1 MRKRVFIGVGA
12 WVVGAGV
19 ATGGSLLA
27 VSLLG
32 QGITSSPS
40 EQLSGS
46 AVNNALAS
54 GTSATPAGAGPSASP
69 RGAKSSSKPRAA
81 APGSRSS
88 AVPASAGSTVL
99 TSSGGTVVASC
110 LSAGAFLRSWSPGAR
125 IPGQLLDP
133 RAGRYRTGAVRVRHA
148 GSDHGRV
155 LLRRGA
161 LGHHPGRGLWRGRRW
176 WRQLRSRR
184 RWWRQ
189 LRSRR
194 RGRRGG
200 ERRGRAVVR
209 AVISRDQRCDQRSW
223 SVISSMTSASVG
235 QASTAR
241 LA

>member
-81 APGSRSS
+81 APGSRST

-110 LSAGAFLRSWSPGAR
+110 LSAGAFLRSWSPAQGFQVSSSIRGPAATAQVQFESSTQEVTMVVSCSGGVPSATTQAELSGEGGGGGGNSG
-125 IPGQLLDP
+125 PG
-133 RAGRYRTGAVRVRHA
+133 GG
-148 GSDHGRV
+148 GGGNSG
-155 LLRRGA
+155 
-161 LGHHPGRGLWRGRRW
+161 PG
-176 WRQLRSRR
+176 
-184 RWWRQ
+184 
-189 LRSRR
+189 
-194 RGRRGG
+194 GG
-200 ERRGRAVVR
+200 GGG
-209 AVISRDQRCDQRSW
+209 D
-223 SVISSMTSASVG
+223 G
-235 QASTAR
+235 
-241 LA
+241 

>member
-32 QGITSSPS
+32 QGITSSPR

-69 RGAKSSSKPRAA
+69 PGAKSSSKPRAA

-110 LSAGAFLRSWSPGAR
+110 PSAGAFLQSWSPAQGFQVSSSVRGPAATAQVQFESSTQEVTMVVSCSGGVPSATTQAEVSGGGGGGGGGGNSG
-125 IPGQLLDP
+125 PG
-133 RAGRYRTGAVRVRHA
+133 GG
-148 GSDHGRV
+148 GGGNSG
-155 LLRRGA
+155 
-161 LGHHPGRGLWRGRRW
+161 PG
-176 WRQLRSRR
+176 
-184 RWWRQ
+184 
-189 LRSRR
+189 
-194 RGRRGG
+194 GG
-200 ERRGRAVVR
+200 GGG
-209 AVISRDQRCDQRSW
+209 D
-223 SVISSMTSASVG
+223 G
-235 QASTAR
+235 
-241 LA
+241 